1 MNGGHDLGGM
11 DGLGPI
17 QAEAETEE
25 PVFHYEWEKTAFAL
39 TLATGSLGQ
48 WNIDT
53 SRFARERQHPVA
65 YLSNTYYQNWL
76 AGLETLLLEAGMVTA
91 EELRTCVAA
100 QPAPADLRKK
110 VLTPAKVAET
120 LGRGGPASHPVDT
133 VPEFAI
139 GQRVRV
145 INAHPTGH
153 TRAPR
158 YVRGHVGEV
167 VLQHGG
173 HIFADANAAGDRR
186 GAHLYSVRFLAR
198 ELWGATAAARDSVI
212 VDLWEPHLET
222 VT

>member
-158 YVRGHVGEV
+158 
-167 VLQHGG
+167 
-173 HIFADANAAGDRR
+173 
-186 GAHLYSVRFLAR
+186 
-198 ELWGATAAARDSVI
+198 T
-212 VDLWEPHLET
+212 
-222 VT
+222 

>member
-17 QAEAETEE
+17 QAEVEAEE

-39 TLATGSLGQ
+39 TLATGFLGQ

-65 YLSNTYYQNWL
+65 YLSNTYYQNWV
-76 AGLETLLLEAGMVTA
+76 AGLETLLVEAGLVTA
-91 EELRTCVAA
+91 EELRTCVSRGL
-100 QPAPADLRKK
+100 APVELREK

-120 LGRGGPASHPVDT
+120 LGRGGPATYPLDT
-133 VPEFAI
+133 APHFAI
-139 GQRVRV
+139 GQYVRV
-145 INAHPTGH
+145 INSHPTSH

-158 YVRGHVGEV
+158 YVRGHLGEV
-167 VLQHGG
+167 VVQHGG
-173 HIFADANAAGDRR
+173 HIFADANAVGQRC

-198 ELWGATAAARDSVI
+198 ELWGETAAAHDSVI
-212 VDLWEPHLET
+212 VDLWEPHLEP

>member
-91 EELRTCVAA
+91 EELRT
-100 QPAPADLRKK
+100 LS
-110 VLTPAKVAET
+110 L
-120 LGRGGPASHPVDT
+120 
-133 VPEFAI
+133 I
-139 GQRVRV
+139 
-145 INAHPTGH
+145 
-153 TRAPR
+153 
-158 YVRGHVGEV
+158 
-167 VLQHGG
+167 
-173 HIFADANAAGDRR
+173 HI
-186 GAHLYSVRFLAR
+186 
-198 ELWGATAAARDSVI
+198 
-212 VDLWEPHLET
+212 
-222 VT
+222 